1 MRTAFHRSAAR
12 AGRPGSA
19 LIAVL
24 WLVMM
29 LSLITV
35 ATIRVVGFDLDV
47 AAANIH
53 GFRAK
58 QLAEMGIAV
67 GANPVVERADPILS
81 QWSEEDGEGFE
92 VTIVSEGGK
101 FNINAILLQDDKNL
115 LKSMFI
121 DWGMDIDEAAAVA
134 DGLGD
139 WVDADDEEALN
150 GAEISFYEDLGRV
163 NQPFNRP
170 FYDLEEMRL
179 VRGMDLVEAL
189 QPNWRDWFTIWS
201 SGALDV
207 NEASAEFIAVAAE
220 VSYEEAA
227 IIPETVRGP
236 DGERDTD
243 DDTPFQSPQ
252 EALALIGV
260 DGSLRPDIL
269 NRFSANE
276 TTTRIESTGIT
287 PGAKRKITLIVRNR
301 TGQPAILERTEE
313 VVP

>member
-1 MRTAFHRSAAR
+1 MKVRGASGKRR
-12 AGRPGSA
+12 GVA

-24 WLVMM
+24 WLIM
-29 LSLITV
+29 LLSFIAV

-47 AAANIH
+47 ASSNIH

-67 GANPVVERADPILS
+67 GANPAVERIDPILS
-81 QWSEEDGEGFE
+81 QWSDGEGFE
-92 VTIVSEGGK
+92 VRLISEGGK
-101 FNINAILLQDDKNL
+101 FNINQILMQEDMNLLQN
-115 LKSMFI
+115 MFI
-121 DWGMDIDEAAAVA
+121 DWGMDIDQAAAVA
-134 DGLGD
+134 DGLAD
-139 WVDADDEEALN
+139 WVDANDQESLN
-150 GAEISFYEDLGRV
+150 GAEVAYYEEIGRI

-170 FYDLEEMRL
+170 FYNLDEMRL

-189 QPNWRDWFTIWS
+189 RPDWREWFTVWS
-201 SGALDV
+201 GGGLDV
-207 NEASAEFIAVAAE
+207 NEASAEMISVAAE
-220 VSYEEAA
+220 VGVDEAA
-227 IIPETVRGP
+227 IIPEMVRGP
-236 DGERDTD
+236 DAERDTE

-276 TTTRIESTGIT
+276 TTTRIESTGISV
-287 PGAKRKITLIVRNR
+287 GAKRRIILVVRNR

>member
-1 MRTAFHRSAAR
+1 MKASSFSRKSPR
-12 AGRPGSA
+12 GSA
-19 LIAVL
+19 LFAVL
-24 WLVMM
+24 WLIV
-29 LSLITV
+29 LLAFITT
-35 ATIRVVGFDLDV
+35 ATVRVVGFDLDV

-67 GANPVVERADPILS
+67 GANPVVERADPILN
-81 QWSEEDGEGFE
+81 QWDETTGEGFE
-92 VTIVSEGGK
+92 VKLISEGAK
-101 FNINAILLQDDKNL
+101 FNINAILLQEDKNL
-115 LKSMFI
+115 LKNMFI
-121 DWGMDIDEAAAVA
+121 DWGMDIDQAGEVA
-134 DGLGD
+134 DSLGD
-139 WVDADDEEALN
+139 WIDADDEEALN
-150 GAEISFYEDLGRV
+150 GAEFEFYEEFGKV

-170 FYDLEEMRL
+170 FYDLNEMRL

-189 QPNWRDWFTIWS
+189 RPDWRKWFTIWS

-207 NEASAEFIAVAAE
+207 NEASAELIATAAE
-220 VSYEEAA
+220 VSYEEAL

-236 DGERDTD
+236 DGIRDTD
-243 DDTPFQSPQ
+243 DDVPFQSAEQ
-252 EALALIGV
+252 ALALIGV

-269 NRFSANE
+269 GRFSANE

-287 PGAKRKITLIVRNR
+287 QGSRVRITLIVRNR

>member
-1 MRTAFHRSAAR
+1 MKTRRR
-12 AGRPGSA
+12 QKGVA

-24 WLVMM
+24 WLIM
-29 LSLITV
+29 LLSFIAV

-47 AAANIH
+47 ASSNIH

-67 GANPVVERADPILS
+67 GANPAVERFDPILS
-81 QWSEEDGEGFE
+81 QWSEGEGFE
-92 VTIVSEGGK
+92 VRLISEGGK
-101 FNINAILLQDDKNL
+101 FNINQILMQEDMNLLQN
-115 LKSMFI
+115 MFI
-121 DWGMDIDEAAAVA
+121 DWGMDIDQAAAVA
-134 DGLGD
+134 DGLAD
-139 WVDADDEEALN
+139 WVDANDEESLN
-150 GAEISFYEDLGRV
+150 GAEVAYYEEIGRI

-170 FYDLEEMRL
+170 FYNLDEMRL

-189 QPNWRDWFTIWS
+189 RPDWREWFTVWS
-201 SGALDV
+201 GGGLDV
-207 NEASAEFIAVAAE
+207 NEASAEMVAVAAE
-220 VSYEEAA
+220 VGIDEAA
-227 IIPETVRGP
+227 IIPEMVRGP
-236 DGERDTD
+236 DGERDTE

-276 TTTRIESTGIT
+276 TTTRIESTGISV
-287 PGAKRKITLIVRNR
+287 GAKRRIILVVRNR

>member
-1 MRTAFHRSAAR
+1 MKTVRSERQSVRRRSGA
-12 AGRPGSA
+12 A

-24 WLVMM
+24 WLIM
-29 LSLITV
+29 LLSFITV

-58 QLAEMGIAV
+58 QLAEMGVAV
-67 GANPVVERADPILS
+67 GANPAVERIDPILS
-81 QWSEEDGEGFE
+81 QWSGDEGFE
-92 VTIVSEGGK
+92 VRLTSEGGK
-101 FNINAILLQDDKNL
+101 FNINAILLRDDKNL
-115 LKSMFI
+115 LQNMFI
-121 DWGMDIDEAAAVA
+121 DWGMDIDQAAAVA

-139 WVDADDEEALN
+139 WIDPNDEESLN
-150 GAEISFYEDLGRV
+150 GAEVAYYEEIGRT

-170 FYDLEEMRL
+170 FYNLDEMRL

-189 QPNWRDWFTIWS
+189 RPDWREWFTVWS
-201 SGALDV
+201 AGGLDV
-207 NEASAEFIAVAAE
+207 NEASAEMIAVAAE
-220 VSYEEAA
+220 VSIEEAD

-236 DGERDTD
+236 DGERDTE
-243 DDTPFQSPQ
+243 DDTPFQSQQ

-276 TTTRIESTGIT
+276 STTRIESIGIT
-287 PGAKRKITLIVRNR
+287 PGAKRKITLVVRNR

>member
-1 MRTAFHRSAAR
+1 MKVRGASGKRR
-12 AGRPGSA
+12 GVA

-24 WLVMM
+24 WLIM
-29 LSLITV
+29 LLSFIAV

-47 AAANIH
+47 ASSNIH

-67 GANPVVERADPILS
+67 GANPAVERIDPILS
-81 QWSEEDGEGFE
+81 QWSDGEGFE
-92 VTIVSEGGK
+92 VRLISEGGK
-101 FNINAILLQDDKNL
+101 FNINQILMQEDMNLLQN
-115 LKSMFI
+115 MFI
-121 DWGMDIDEAAAVA
+121 DWGMDIDQAAAVA
-134 DGLGD
+134 DGLAD
-139 WVDADDEEALN
+139 WVDANDQESLN
-150 GAEISFYEDLGRV
+150 GAEVAYYEEIGRI

-170 FYDLEEMRL
+170 FYNLDEMRL

-189 QPNWRDWFTIWS
+189 RPDWREWFTVWS
-201 SGALDV
+201 GGGLDV
-207 NEASAEFIAVAAE
+207 NEASAEMISVAAE
-220 VSYEEAA
+220 VGVDEAA
-227 IIPETVRGP
+227 IIPEMVRGP
-236 DGERDTD
+236 DGERDTE

-276 TTTRIESTGIT
+276 TTTRIESTGISV
-287 PGAKRKITLIVRNR
+287 GAKRRIILVVRNR